1 MMVALELNCL
11 GLSHLLHPLNVYDL
25 GRVVFIFLYHHFFI
39 NENNNNIYLIVIK
52 IIDSAFS
59 WKTAITIRA

>member
-1 MMVALELNCL
+1 MIVSLELNCL

-39 NENNNNIYLIVIK
+39 NGNNNRTYILWLLRSLTRLFHGK
-52 IIDSAFS
+52 QQLP
-59 WKTAITIRA
+59 